1 MQTDPKDIELI
12 ERFLDNDLSE
22 AERSA
27 FLNRIDSD
35 PSFAKLIKLRNVL
48 PSLLKDAEN
57 YQKIREEVKST
68 LDLQGGKR
76 LFFHNPAQMAL
87 AAVILLMIAT
97 VVIFF
102 VANEHGIVL
111 FNKTDNLV
119 NHNDSLKIKKT
130 EAPAYKATKD
140 FYRLP
145 FDGIVFN
152 ESDQIIFKWKS
163 RYDTV
168 LQFVIVHKNPPVV
181 VYQKEIK
188 PGQDSILL
196 SPGIIKPGS
205 YQWYVGDKNS
215 KRLFVIKPAIR

>member
-12 ERFLDNDLSE
+12 ERFLDNELSE
-22 AERSA
+22 AERSS
-27 FLNRIDSD
+27 FLKRIDSD
-35 PSFAKLIKLRNVL
+35 PSFARLIKLRNVL
-48 PSLLKDAEN
+48 PDLLKDAEN
-57 YQKIREEVKST
+57 YQKIRGEVKST

-76 LFFHNPAQMAL
+76 LFFNNPAQMAL

-102 VANEHGIVL
+102 VANEHGIVW

-119 NHNDSLKIKKT
+119 NHNDSLKIKK
-130 EAPAYKATKD
+130 ADNPPFKATQD

-145 FDGIVFN
+145 SNGSVFN
-152 ESDQIIFKWKS
+152 ASDQIIFKWEAAHN
-163 RYDTV
+163 TV
-168 LQFVIVHKNPPVV
+168 LQFVIIPQDQNII
-181 VYQKEIK
+181 VYKKEIK

-196 SPGIIKPGS
+196 TPGTIKPGS

-215 KRLFVIKPAIR
+215 KRALIIKPAVR